1 MNLESYCEPKIS
13 SEWWHHLWYKWWT
26 LTIFFPFKY
35 CNRAFQKKGIMKS
48 IFRVF
53 SLLLFLL
60 VVSVNSQKE
69 ENIDSYYL
77 DSLGH
82 ICTDTVDTVQ
92 KVEYDSQIHCT
103 VSPMTV
109 CDDDDDFE
117 ASKNSVLGRRIGQ
130 QQFNHPSDD
139 LIVEGNDPIATFQ
152 RRQQTSTKS
161 AGEGKQVCHTMSVKE
176 CKTVNR
182 PRESKV
188 LK

>member
-1 MNLESYCEPKIS
+1 
-13 SEWWHHLWYKWWT
+13 
-26 LTIFFPFKY
+26 
-35 CNRAFQKKGIMKS
+35 MKS
-48 IFRVF
+48 ILKVF
-53 SLLLFLL
+53 NLLLVLL
-60 VVSVNSQKE
+60 VLSVNSQKE

-130 QQFNHPSDD
+130 PTLSHPTDD
-139 LIVEGNDPIATFQ
+139 LVVEGNDPIATFE
-152 RRQQTSTKS
+152 RHHKTSSKLS
-161 AGEGKQVCHTMSVKE
+161 GGGKQVCHTMSVKE
-176 CKTVNR
+176 CTTVNR
-182 PRESKV
+182 PKESKV
-188 LK
+188 SK

>member
-1 MNLESYCEPKIS
+1 
-13 SEWWHHLWYKWWT
+13 
-26 LTIFFPFKY
+26 
-35 CNRAFQKKGIMKS
+35 MKS

-53 SLLLFLL
+53 SLLLFLIVL
-60 VVSVNSQKE
+60 SVNSQKE

-117 ASKNSVLGRRIGQ
+117 ESKNSVLGRRIGQ

-152 RRQQTSTKS
+152 HRQQTNTKS

-188 LK
+188 SK